1 MYSSSADQP
10 ADQPADQ
17 GGPLD
22 KASVRNRSSA
32 PSPSVPGKH
41 PRMKTT
47 SDLDPKDE
55 EAQTDKGSPSNR
67 DFRSSRHSHLGT
79 GTVGGSEL
87 KRPDNDGVT
96 IKLQVGKTVPG
107 TRYRIIRWLGEGG
120 MGVVYLAE
128 HADIG
133 KPVALKILRFDL
145 SQQPRATRVFRDEA
159 RTASKIGSRHIVDIF
174 DFGELSDGRLFFCME
189 VVEGNDLVL
198 GDTNSWMNL
207 ERLIPIVRQICKG
220 LHAAHEA
227 DIVHRD
233 IKPEN
238 ILVTS
243 FEGRADGVKILDFG
257 ISAMLSAGSGQE
269 GSIAGTPLYMAP
281 EQALGAAFDR
291 RLDIYAVGCL
301 IYELVVGRPPFIADD
316 LAELLRQQIED
327 APAPFAD
334 VVPDRSIPA
343 ELQKLVFRCLEKE
356 PENRFRDMAEL
367 EASICEMQI
376 SLGIITAWDDLPP
389 PDDIDEDRRT
399 TILAG
404 MPNPLDIEEPKKRGN
419 ILAFVGI
426 AALGLALAGSWAFGP
441 DTSSQDGIAIVEEIV
456 IQARNAASRQRYV
469 YPSIREPNAPT
480 ALTSVMALEGL
491 DGVASEPGQQRAS
504 TLRGEFA
511 DALIEVGDR
520 FWSDDAT
527 RSIARDYYLKAVV
540 FDSTRDVAFERA
552 GVTLGQF
559 AEFQAQARRAD
570 FSNAVLLAGQFGSAL
585 AIEDTQERDALLMET
600 LEVGEP
606 LSLVGQATRI
616 RAAKNVGVST
626 TVLKAL
632 AKPTP
637 LSDAETA
644 SSGAEEDDL
653 GGDATGEPAAEGGDT
668 STGAESDTMAGGPE
682 EAADAAVEAPE
693 ASTSTPK
700 VVTKKRTSRA
710 NDPEKS
716 KQLAAAGAAALS
728 AGNRTRAAQLFH
740 QALSYNQRNGTAL
753 MGLSDVYFDTG
764 RPQQAVTY
772 AERAVRTAPSSAR
785 YRIKLGDAL
794 FKVLRYQE
802 ALVEYRKAK
811 QLGSKRATSRIEKVN
826 TKLGR

>member
-1 MYSSSADQP
+1 
-10 ADQPADQ
+10 
-17 GGPLD
+17 
-22 KASVRNRSSA
+22 
-32 PSPSVPGKH
+32 
-41 PRMKTT
+41 
-47 SDLDPKDE
+47 
-55 EAQTDKGSPSNR
+55 
-67 DFRSSRHSHLGT
+67 
-79 GTVGGSEL
+79 
-87 KRPDNDGVT
+87 
-96 IKLQVGKTVPG
+96 
-107 TRYRIIRWLGEGG
+107 
-120 MGVVYLAE
+120 
-128 HADIG
+128 
-133 KPVALKILRFDL
+133 
-145 SQQPRATRVFRDEA
+145 
-159 RTASKIGSRHIVDIF
+159 
-174 DFGELSDGRLFFCME
+174 
-189 VVEGNDLVL
+189 
-198 GDTNSWMNL
+198 
-207 ERLIPIVRQICKG
+207 
-220 LHAAHEA
+220 
-227 DIVHRD
+227 
-233 IKPEN
+233 
-238 ILVTS
+238 
-243 FEGRADGVKILDFG
+243 
-257 ISAMLSAGSGQE
+257 
-269 GSIAGTPLYMAP
+269 
-281 EQALGAAFDR
+281 
-291 RLDIYAVGCL
+291 
-301 IYELVVGRPPFIADD
+301 
-316 LAELLRQQIED
+316 
-327 APAPFAD
+327 
-334 VVPDRSIPA
+334 
-343 ELQKLVFRCLEKE
+343 
-356 PENRFRDMAEL
+356 
-367 EASICEMQI
+367 
-376 SLGIITAWDDLPP
+376 
-389 PDDIDEDRRT
+389 
-399 TILAG
+399 
-404 MPNPLDIEEPKKRGN
+404 
-419 ILAFVGI
+419 
-426 AALGLALAGSWAFGP
+426 
-441 DTSSQDGIAIVEEIV
+441 
-456 IQARNAASRQRYV
+456 
-469 YPSIREPNAPT
+469 
-480 ALTSVMALEGL
+480 
-491 DGVASEPGQQRAS
+491 
-504 TLRGEFA
+504 
-511 DALIEVGDR
+511 
-520 FWSDDAT
+520 
-527 RSIARDYYLKAVV
+527 
-540 FDSTRDVAFERA
+540 VAFERA

>member
-1 MYSSSADQP
+1 
-10 ADQPADQ
+10 
-17 GGPLD
+17 
-22 KASVRNRSSA
+22 
-32 PSPSVPGKH
+32 
-41 PRMKTT
+41 
-47 SDLDPKDE
+47 
-55 EAQTDKGSPSNR
+55 
-67 DFRSSRHSHLGT
+67 
-79 GTVGGSEL
+79 
-87 KRPDNDGVT
+87 
-96 IKLQVGKTVPG
+96 
-107 TRYRIIRWLGEGG
+107 

-632 AKPTP
+632 AKPSP